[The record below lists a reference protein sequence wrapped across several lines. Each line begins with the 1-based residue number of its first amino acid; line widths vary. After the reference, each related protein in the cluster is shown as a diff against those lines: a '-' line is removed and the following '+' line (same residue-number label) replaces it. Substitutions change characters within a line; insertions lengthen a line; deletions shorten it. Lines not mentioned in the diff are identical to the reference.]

1 MSGEA
6 VFCWCVG
13 GPTHQRLNRCCV
25 SWRRSPARR
34 GIGLT
39 VYSSSL
45 RPGLTRRSGPSLRSG
60 PPSDR
65 ADGAFGLPL
74 G

>member
-6 VFCWCVG
+6 VFCWCMG
-13 GPTHQRLNRCCV
+13 GPTLQRLNRCWV

-39 VYSSSL
+39 VYTSSL
-45 RPGLTRRSGPSLRSG
+45 RSGLARRSGPSLRFCT
-60 PPSDR
+60 PI
-65 ADGAFGLPL
+65 
-74 G
+74 